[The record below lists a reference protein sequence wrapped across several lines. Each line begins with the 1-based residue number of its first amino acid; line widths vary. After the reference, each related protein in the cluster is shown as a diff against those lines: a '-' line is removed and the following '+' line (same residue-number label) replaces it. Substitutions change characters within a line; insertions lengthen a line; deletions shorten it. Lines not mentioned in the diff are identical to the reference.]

1 VYVAIYYKHFMHTCH
16 TLCCSTLGIY
26 ALSEKKKMMKENS
39 SIKIITVCH
48 ATESLQLLCFDVLRD
63 SHDEVVWICGKVL
76 SLSL

>member
-1 VYVAIYYKHFMHTCH
+1 
-16 TLCCSTLGIY
+16 
-26 ALSEKKKMMKENS
+26 MMKENS